1 MILGAF
7 AWLADAANWAGDA
20 GIWARLWQ
28 HVIFTVAV
36 VVASALVAL
45 PLGVAIGH
53 TRRARALVTFTSGAA
68 RALPTLGLL
77 TLFGLALGIGLEAPF
92 LALMVLALPPL
103 LAGAYAGVESAD
115 PATVDAARAIGMT
128 EWQVIKNVEIP
139 AALPVISG
147 SVRSTILQVAATA
160 TLAAYTSDI
169 GLGRFVFAG
178 MKTNHFE
185 EMIAGAILVMALTLL
200 LSALFK
206 LAQQLT
212 VRQVS
217 AKRSGANQV
226 PRVKRK
232 KENE

>member
-1 MILGAF
+1 MLLISSF
-7 AWLADAANWAGDA
+7 AWLGDAANWGGEA
-20 GIWARLWQ
+20 GIWARPVQ
-28 HVIFTVAV
+28 HVLFTLAV
-36 VVASALVAL
+36 VAAASIIAL

-53 TRRARALVTFTSGAA
+53 TKRGRAVVTLASGAA

-77 TLFGLALGIGLEAPF
+77 TLFGLWLGIGLGAPF

-128 EWQVIKNVEIP
+128 EWQVVRNVEIP

-147 SVRSTILQVAATA
+147 GVRSAILQVAATA

-185 EMIAGAILVMALTLL
+185 EMIAGAILVMALTLF
-200 LSALFK
+200 LSAFFWMMK
-206 LAQQLT
+206 RLT
-212 VRQVS
+212 VAGLNRREEEDVR
-217 AKRSGANQV
+217 AR
-226 PRVKRK
+226 
-232 KENE
+232 

>member
-1 MILGAF
+1 MLASAF

-20 GIWARLWQ
+20 GIWARLVQ
-28 HVIFTVAV
+28 HVVFTVAV
-36 VVASALVAL
+36 VLASAVIAI
-45 PLGVAIGH
+45 PAGVAIGH
-53 TRRARALVTFTSGAA
+53 TKRGRAVVTLASGAA

-77 TLFGLALGIGLEAPF
+77 TLLALLLGIGLEAPF

-128 EWQVIKNVEIP
+128 EWQVVKNVEIP

-147 SVRSTILQVAATA
+147 GVRSTILQVAATA

-185 EMIAGAILVMALTLL
+185 EMIAGAILVMALTLV

-206 LAQQLT
+206 AVQRVT
-212 VRQVS
+212 VARMR
-217 AKRSGANQV
+217 KREGLFD
-226 PRVKRK
+226 
-232 KENE
+232 EE